1 MDPLTHGLA
10 SLAVQRG
17 FFPRTSWRGVLA
29 IIVAGMIADLDWI
42 SASFGPPAYLRWH
55 RTATHSI
62 VFVLVLTLAAF
73 LFSRSIRHV
82 MNAPSQC
89 PNLSAQTNLL
99 AQTRFPW
106 IAVAAAASL
115 HIVMDLL
122 QADAVAPLW
131 PFSAKRFALD
141 ILPRIDPWLLV
152 ILAAAILFPELIRLV
167 SEEIGSRSKRPRGRN
182 GAVAGLALALIYF
195 GMRAL
200 FHAGLTASLD
210 ARTITGE
217 MPRRSAAFPDSA
229 SPFLWH
235 CIVETESALHLLNLR
250 TMGGEV
256 TYATGIT
263 TLRKPEPSPFLSA
276 AQASP
281 AAVEFLKVAR
291 FPKAV
296 LQKET
301 EGYSVEIQDLK
312 DLSTHS
318 RSRAIFVDINLDRSA
333 KVISSELQWQKIL
346 SRQ

>member
-29 IIVAGMIADLDWI
+29 IIAAGVIADVDWF
-42 SASFGPPAYLRWH
+42 SASFGPCAYLRWH

-62 VFVLVLTLAAF
+62 VFVLVLTLAVF
-73 LFSRSIRHV
+73 LFSKSIRHIT
-82 MNAPSQC
+82 NAPSQS
-89 PNLSAQTNLL
+89 PNLSVQTNSSS
-99 AQTRFPW
+99 QIIFPW
-106 IAVAAAASL
+106 IVAASL

-131 PFSAKRFALD
+131 PFSTQRFALD
-141 ILPRIDPWLLV
+141 ILPRIDPWLLI

-200 FHAGLTASLD
+200 FHAGATASLE

-235 CIVETESALHLLNLR
+235 CIVETESALHLVNLR

-312 DLSTHS
+312 DLSTQS
-318 RSRAIFVDINLDRSA
+318 SRAIFVDINLDRFA
-333 KVISSELQWQKIL
+333 KVVSSELQWQKTPSHL
-346 SRQ
+346 